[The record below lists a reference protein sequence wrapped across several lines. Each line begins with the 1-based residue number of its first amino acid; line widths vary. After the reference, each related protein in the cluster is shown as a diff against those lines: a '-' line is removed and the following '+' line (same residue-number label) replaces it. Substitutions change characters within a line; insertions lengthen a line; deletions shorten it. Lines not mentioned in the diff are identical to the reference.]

1 MFGGQAIKGEASANC
16 NVILAAIFF
25 FFFFCGGRNKEQV
38 GGGNKKIISVDLSGS
53 DVVQSTPQRITI
65 LSCDLVGQNLALP

>member
-16 NVILAAIFF
+16 NVILAAI

-53 DVVQSTPQRITI
+53 DIAQSTPQRITI